1 MMENILIRT
10 ATERDIEAIYDI
22 EIKSFNKPFTLE
34 NLRHEF
40 RIAFSFFIVAELE
53 NRVEAYAIVW
63 KVHDEIHLNKI
74 AVSAEYRNRGVG
86 RALVEYIINNVNPC
100 YAKIILIEV
109 KERDTGAR
117 NFYKKLN
124 FAETGFRRDYYIDDN
139 GREIGLIVPKNAVD
153 AITLQPIKED
163 QTLVDFNHESAFDR
177 YYTIDSFNRLLR
189 MAGNNPL
196 MAKSPSTGQPI
207 DPTTIQPA
215 KARRFFK
222 KGGVVRK

>member
-40 RIAFSFFIVAELE
+40 RIAFSIFIAAEIE

-74 AVSAEYRNRGVG
+74 AVSREYRNRGIG
-86 RALVEYIINNVNPC
+86 RALVEYIINNVNPG
-100 YAKIILIEV
+100 YAKIMLIEV

-124 FAETGFRRDYYIDDN
+124 FTETGFRRDYYIDDN
-139 GREIGLIVPKNAVD
+139 AVLMERKIG
-153 AITLQPIKED
+153 
-163 QTLVDFNHESAFDR
+163 
-177 YYTIDSFNRLLR
+177 
-189 MAGNNPL
+189 
-196 MAKSPSTGQPI
+196 
-207 DPTTIQPA
+207 
-215 KARRFFK
+215 
-222 KGGVVRK
+222 